1 MTVRRLRFFEAVGRH
16 LNLTKAARELGVTQ
30 PCVSKQLSLLEKE
43 CGTKLY
49 LAMRQGIKLTDE
61 GRDLLTAAR
70 PALRSMEAIE
80 ERFVGGGG
88 NSRGQSLRIGGSE
101 SCSAALLPKA
111 ISAFR
116 EAYPNVRIVL
126 LTSDSKT
133 VEKNLLNS
141 DIEIALLTESSDNPT
156 VVVEP
161 FRSEQVVAVASAG
174 CPLPENRRF
183 MLKEL
188 SESPF
193 LKKQDGRITQQLER
207 AGIRLNF
214 VLECQSHNAVK
225 SAAESGLGI
234 AFFAYDEVAEDLNR
248 GSLKRIDIAE
258 LRELDFRRFIVYR
271 KGEPLSREAQNF
283 IGMLHRD
290 SYKRSRRIDNPAPRR
305 QTEALKRPTA

>member
-1 MTVRRLRFFEAVGRH
+1 
-16 LNLTKAARELGVTQ
+16 
-30 PCVSKQLSLLEKE
+30 
-43 CGTKLY
+43 
-49 LAMRQGIKLTDE
+49 
-61 GRDLLTAAR
+61 
-70 PALRSMEAIE
+70 
-80 ERFVGGGG
+80 
-88 NSRGQSLRIGGSE
+88 
-101 SCSAALLPKA
+101 
-111 ISAFR
+111 
-116 EAYPNVRIVL
+116 
-126 LTSDSKT
+126 

-161 FRSEQVVAVASAG
+161 FRSEQVVAVASVG

-183 MLKEL
+183 MLEEL

-225 SAAESGLGI
+225 SAVESGLGI
-234 AFFAYDEVAEDLNR
+234 AFFAYDEVAEDLSR

-258 LRELDFRRFIVYR
+258 LTELDFRRFIVYR

-283 IGMLHRD
+283 ISMLHQD
-290 SYKRSRRIDNPAPRR
+290 SYKRSRRIDNPTPRR
-305 QTEALKRPTA
+305 QSETLKRPTA